1 MISICIPVYNFDVRD
16 LVKSLHSQCNDLISK
31 PEIILID
38 DCSEAHFQKINSELS
53 SIVKYIQLDKNIGRS
68 KIRNLFLQYT
78 NYEYLLFLD
87 CDSIIFTPDF
97 INKYLKA
104 IDNNS
109 SVIVG
114 GRVYSY
120 EKPSTDKLLRWKY
133 CTLREQKP
141 ITNYGSP
148 SKRNFLSN
156 NFLIQKSLFE
166 KIRFDERIIG
176 YGHEDTLFAY
186 ELKKAGIEINYLN
199 NPVMN
204 GELENNEEFLEKTE
218 RSIINLKQ
226 ILEFLNYDK
235 GFISEVTL
243 LKNYFLVKKWNLE
256 HIFFLIWRFLRKPI
270 KSLLLKGIV
279 ILILFDFYKLGYF
292 ISLMRLSKKLNISKK

>member
-16 LVKSLHSQCNDLISK
+16 LVKSLHSQCNDIISK
-31 PEIILID
+31 PELILID
-38 DCSEAHFQKINSELS
+38 DCSDTYFQKTNSELS
-53 SIVKYIQLDKNIGRS
+53 SIARYIQLDKNVGRS
-68 KIRNLFLQYT
+68 KIRNLFLQYA
-78 NYEYLLFLD
+78 NYDYLLFLD

-97 INKYLKA
+97 IKKYVKA

-114 GRVYSY
+114 GRVYSNQ
-120 EKPSTDKLLRWKY
+120 KPTYDKLLRWKY

-141 ITNYGSP
+141 ITDYASS
-148 SKRNFLSN
+148 SKRHFLSN

-226 ILEFLNYDK
+226 ILEFLNYDE
-235 GFISEVTL
+235 GFISEVSL
-243 LKNYFLVKKWNLE
+243 LKNYFRIKKWNLD
-256 HIFFLIWRFLRKPI
+256 FLLFIKWRFLKGII
-270 KSLLLKGIV
+270 KSLFLKGYV
-279 ILILFDFYKLGYF
+279 SLMLFDFYKIGYL
-292 ISLMRLSKKLNISKK
+292 ISLMRASDKTKTS